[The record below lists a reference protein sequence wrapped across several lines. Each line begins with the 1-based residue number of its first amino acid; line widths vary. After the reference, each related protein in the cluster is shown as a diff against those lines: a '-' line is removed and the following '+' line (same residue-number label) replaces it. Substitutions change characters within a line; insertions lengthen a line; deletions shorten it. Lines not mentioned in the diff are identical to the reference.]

1 MPQQTVHTSSKYTQ
15 VKKKKKKRLVQFLVQ
30 NIIANSVTAC
40 KIIKN

>member
-15 VKKKKKKRLVQFLVQ
+15 VKKKKKRLVQFLVQ